1 MPERTTTRQAE
12 TIIGITKG
20 EITTTI
26 NTTALTTK
34 ITASI
39 TTKGFLTS
47 IRISSN
53 RPDTTKTRDMNL
65 IINTIS
71 SNINSM
77 RKGKPEI
84 I

>member
-12 TIIGITKG
+12 TIIGITKE

-26 NTTALTTK
+26 NTTALITK

-47 IRISSN
+47 IRTSN
-53 RPDTTKTRDMNL
+53 HPDTTKTRDMNP